1 MNMELQ
7 FVDEK
12 DVPHPRGTGAK
23 EPHPVHKKIAELLA
37 QNPNRWAQFPF
48 GKIGIAFES
57 EEEFVKACRKVSAEL
72 RRPQGP
78 YQQSLQTLGRDKI
91 TIRTD
96 KRRRVLYVKHAK
108 AEGEAE

>member
-1 MNMELQ
+1 MELQ
-7 FVDEK
+7 FAEEK
-12 DVPHPRGTGAK
+12 DIPRPRGRGAK
-23 EPHPVHKKIAELLA
+23 ETHPAHKKIAELLA

-48 GKIGIAFES
+48 GKVGLTFDN
-57 EEEFVKACRKVSAEL
+57 EEDFAKACRKVSAEL

-78 YQQSLQTLGRDKI
+78 YQQSLQNLGRDKI

-108 AEGEAE
+108 TNEEAA